1 MSASPVSKDQTGSF
15 PEYFTFAY
23 RTFSCWFVRNIL
35 LFMFLFSYFHF
46 TSSFL
51 AQMLLR
57 GSSSVVIYEH
67 ISMYWFL
74 FLLCSDCFLWSND
87 LFSLCSAH
95 RQISDQEIHQR
106 VRRHRWELCLFSQGE
121 RLCSHAPTDR
131 NHYSVSALWIFIHAS
146 PLSLVL
152 SESVYSRVDRI
163 DGQEICFNI
172 WDSQYAQVGLHL
184 AAPRTHTGVFPA
196 L

>member
-35 LFMFLFSYFHF
+35 SMFLFSCFHF
-46 TSSFL
+46 ISSFL

-57 GSSSVVIYEH
+57 GSSSVS
-67 ISMYWFL
+67 SMNIFQCTG
-74 FLLCSDCFLWSND
+74 FCFLWSND
-87 LFSLCSAH
+87 LFSLCSSH

-106 VRRHRWELCLFSQGE
+106 VRRHRWE

-131 NHYSVSALWIFIHAS
+131 NHYSVSLLWIFIHAS
-146 PLSLVL
+146 LLSLVL